1 MFPKMLTPK
10 RQGGSALMIALFVI
24 VVMALLAAA
33 LGRLLT
39 DSSEKNTVEVR
50 SVRALLAAQSGLEIA
65 LYQLFPNRPAA
76 PPADRCSVVQAPPQ
90 FSNPGLVGCQ
100 VAVSCQEV
108 PVTYNTQKS
117 TGYRLQSVG
126 TCSTTGTTGT
136 TDLNSANPDFAVSRS
151 MMVEAFEEG
160 SP

>member
-65 LYQLFPNRPAA
+65 LYQLFPQRPVVSTPVNLCSRVSV
-76 PPADRCSVVQAPPQ
+76 PPT
-90 FSNPGLVGCQ
+90 FGNEKGMVGCQ
-100 VAVSCQEV
+100 VRVECAQV
-108 PVTYNTQKS
+108 PITYQGETVN
-117 TGYRLQSVG
+117 GYRLLSTG
-126 TCSTTGTTGT
+126 TCGQD
-136 TDLNSANPDFAVSRS
+136 DLASANPDFAVSRS
-151 MMVEAFEEG
+151 MVVEAFEEG
-160 SP
+160 ES